1 MFDSL
6 FQDEILKMT
15 FSGERSQFIRINS
28 AKIRQTGYVDDAD
41 VSLTLIFNN
50 RTCSRSFT
58 YTDDPDKNLKAALSV
73 LSEMRGEINHL
84 PEDKYIVEPKS
95 L

>member
-6 FQDEILKMT
+6 LQDETLKMT
-15 FSGERSQFIRINS
+15 FSGESSQFIRINN

-41 VSLTLIFNN
+41 VELTLILNN

-58 YTDDPDKNLKAALSV
+58 YTNEADNNLMIAFLSI
-73 LSEMRGEINHL
+73 S
-84 PEDKYIVEPKS
+84 
-95 L
+95 